1 MILTLDIGTSVVKA
15 AVWDEDGLRA
25 RGSAALVT
33 EHPGPGRV
41 EQDAGRWWPAVV
53 EACRPCRLEEGAIEA
68 AVLTGA
74 RQTLVPVD
82 GGGEPLGPAL
92 VWSDRR
98 ATAEAESLAGA
109 VGGADAVRRATGAV
123 LDGAAPAA
131 KIAWLAAHEPQR
143 LADSAWLAFPRDL
156 VLHRLTGVVAT
167 DATMASV
174 SGMCDAEGRWVA
186 GLTAAAGSRL
196 PHVLAPDAVAGAV
209 LAEAAGALGVRAGL
223 PVVIGAGDRAC
234 EVLGAG
240 AAPDRP
246 MVAWGTTANVSVP
259 VGRRPAEPPAGVA
272 VTRAADGGWLLEG
285 GLSAAG
291 SLLAWMGSLT
301 GEPLEALLEKAQAC
315 PAGADGLIVLPWLGG
330 ARAPWWQEGAG
341 AAALGLHSRHGA
353 PDLARA
359 AVEGVAYDVAR
370 CLEAMAP
377 ALPGALDG
385 LAVGGSRATGR
396 LWLEVV
402 TAVTGLGASRRRSG
416 EAAMA
421 GAALLA
427 ARALGQA
434 WSLDH
439 LDPVDR
445 RVEPDPDLVRR
456 YGELRPLADEAA
468 AAVIGVGRSDNR
480 SGGEG
485 VPGT

>member
-1 MILTLDIGTSVVKA
+1 MILTLDIGTSMVKA
-15 AVWDEDGLRA
+15 AVWGEDGLGA
-25 RGSAALVT
+25 QGSAPLVT

-53 EACRPCRLEEGAIEA
+53 EACRPCRLADSALEA

-74 RQTLVPVD
+74 RQTFVPVD
-82 GGGEPLGPAL
+82 ADGEPLGAAL

-98 ATAEAESLAGA
+98 ATAQAGTLARDA
-109 VGGADAVRRATGAV
+109 GGAEAVRRETGSV

-156 VLHRLTGVVAT
+156 VLHRLTGAVAT

-186 GLTAAAGSRL
+186 ELTAAAGGRL
-196 PHVLAPDAVAGAV
+196 PDVLAPDAVAGTV
-209 LAEAAGALGVRAGL
+209 LAEAAAALGVPAGL

-240 AAPDRP
+240 ASPGRP
-246 MVAWGTTANVSVP
+246 MAAWGTTANVSVP
-259 VGRRPAEPPAGVA
+259 VAHRPAGPPAGVA

-291 SLLAWMGSLT
+291 SLLAWLVSLT
-301 GEPLEALLEKAQAC
+301 GEPVDALVEKAQAC
-315 PAGADGLIVLPWLGG
+315 PAGVDGLVVLPWLGG

-341 AAALGLHSRHGA
+341 AAAVGLRPHHGA
-353 PDLARA
+353 ADLARA

-377 ALPGALDG
+377 ALPGALHG
-385 LAVGGSRATGR
+385 LAVGGSRATGA
-396 LWLEVV
+396 LWLDVV
-402 TAVTGLGASRRRSG
+402 TAVTGLEARRRRSG

-427 ARALGQA
+427 ARAMDLA
-434 WSLDH
+434 WTLDR
-439 LDPVDR
+439 LDPVSC
-445 RVEPDPDLVRR
+445 RVEPAPDLVRR
-456 YGELRPLADEAA
+456 YGELRPLADRAA
-468 AAVIGVGRSDNR
+468 AAVIGVAGDGTG
-480 SGGEG
+480 SGGG
-485 VPGT
+485 